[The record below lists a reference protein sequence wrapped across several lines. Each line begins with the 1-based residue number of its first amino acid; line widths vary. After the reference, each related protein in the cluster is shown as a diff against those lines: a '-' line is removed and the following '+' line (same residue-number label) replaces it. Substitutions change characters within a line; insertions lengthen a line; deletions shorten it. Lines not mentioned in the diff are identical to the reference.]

1 MYVLYLSIIGL
12 IIGSYFF
19 GNINFSIIISHFLKR
34 DVRREGSGNPG
45 TMNML
50 RNFGVKLGALTLVLD
65 AIKGAVPAIIGLWLI
80 GGTPDN
86 PMAEMMTFGNDKTGL
101 FIAGI
106 SVVIGH
112 IFPVLYKF
120 KGGKGVASSIGVCF
134 VASPIVTAVAF
145 AIGLVFMFTVKIGS
159 LTSFIITGIPLIY
172 CGVYAILSDRIAE
185 GVLSLCIYAIILCAH
200 HANFVRIFT
209 GKEKQTVLFGK
220 NKSAKKNTPQT
231 DIGATEKIDENKTE
245 EK

>member
-1 MYVLYLSIIGL
+1 MYVLYLSVIGL
-12 IIGSYFF
+12 IVGSYFF
-19 GNINFSIIISHFLKR
+19 GNINFSIIISNFLKR

-50 RNFGVKLGALTLVLD
+50 RSFGVKLGALTLVLD
-65 AIKGAVPAIIGLWLI
+65 AIKGAVPAIIGWWLI
-80 GGTPDN
+80 GGTSDN
-86 PMAEMMTFGNDKTGL
+86 PMAEMMAFGTDKTGL

-112 IFPVLYKF
+112 VFPVLYKF

-134 VASPIVTAVAF
+134 VASPIISAIAF
-145 AIGLVFMFTVKIGS
+145 VIGLIFMFTVKIGS

-172 CGVYAILSDRIAE
+172 CGVNAILGGRIAE
-185 GVLSLCIYAIILCAH
+185 GVLALCIYAIILCAH

-209 GKEKQTVLFGK
+209 GNEKQTVLFGK
-220 NKSAKKNTPQT
+220 NKSAKKNAPRT
-231 DIGATEKIDENKTE
+231 DCEACENAAENITE

>member
-65 AIKGAVPAIIGLWLI
+65 AIKGAVPAIIGWWLI

-86 PMAEMMTFGNDKTGL
+86 PMTEMMTFGNDKIGL

-145 AIGLVFMFTVKIGS
+145 VIGLVFMFTVKIGS

-185 GVLSLCIYAIILCAH
+185 GVLSRSYWSHDSDIYVTVGSF
-200 HANFVRIFT
+200 ANIFINV
-209 GKEKQTVLFGK
+209 KFFH
-220 NKSAKKNTPQT
+220 KKRSSM
-231 DIGATEKIDENKTE
+231 A
-245 EK
+245 

>member
-1 MYVLYLSIIGL
+1 M
-12 IIGSYFF
+12 
-19 GNINFSIIISHFLKR
+19 
-34 DVRREGSGNPG
+34 
-45 TMNML
+45 
-50 RNFGVKLGALTLVLD
+50 
-65 AIKGAVPAIIGLWLI
+65 
-80 GGTPDN
+80 
-86 PMAEMMTFGNDKTGL
+86 
-101 FIAGI
+101 
-106 SVVIGH
+106 
-112 IFPVLYKF
+112 
-120 KGGKGVASSIGVCF
+120 ASSIGVCF

-145 AIGLVFMFTVKIGS
+145 VIGLVFMFTVKIGS

-220 NKSAKKNTPQT
+220 NNTPQT
-231 DIGATEKIDENKTE
+231 DIGATEKVDENKTE

>member
-65 AIKGAVPAIIGLWLI
+65 AIKGAVPAIIGWWLI

-86 PMAEMMTFGNDKTGL
+86 PMTEMMTFGNDKTGL

-145 AIGLVFMFTVKIGS
+145 VIGLVFMFTVKIGS

-172 CGVYAILSDRIAE
+172 CGVYAILSDSIAE

-200 HANFVRIFT
+200 HSNFVRIFT

-220 NKSAKKNTPQT
+220 NK
-231 DIGATEKIDENKTE
+231 
-245 EK
+245 

>member
-65 AIKGAVPAIIGLWLI
+65 AIKGAVPAIIGWWLI

-86 PMAEMMTFGNDKTGL
+86 PMTEMMTFGNDKTGL

-145 AIGLVFMFTVKIGS
+145 VIGLVFMFTVKIGS

-185 GVLSLCIYAIILCAH
+185 GVLSLCIYAIILFAH

-231 DIGATEKIDENKTE
+231 DIGATEKVDENKTE

>member
-19 GNINFSIIISHFLKR
+19 GNINFSIIISHFMKR

-50 RNFGVKLGALTLVLD
+50 RNFGVKLGALTLILD
-65 AIKGAVPAIIGLWLI
+65 AIKGAVPAIIGWWLI
-80 GGTPDN
+80 GGNQGDPI
-86 PMAEMMTFGNDKTGL
+86 AEMMTFGEDKTGL
-101 FIAGI
+101 FIGGI

-112 IFPVLYKF
+112 VFPVVYKF

-134 VASPIVTAVAF
+134 VAAPILSSVAF
-145 AIGLVFMFTVKIGS
+145 VIGLAFMFTIKIGS
-159 LTSFIITGIPLIY
+159 LTSFIMTGIPLIY
-172 CGVYAILSDRIAE
+172 CGITAIIGGRIAE
-185 GVLSLCIYAIILCAH
+185 GVLALCIYAIILCAH

-209 GKEKQTVLFGK
+209 GNEKQTVLFGK
-220 NKSAKKNTPQT
+220 NKSAKKVSEEQPAQSDEDST
-231 DIGATEKIDENKTE
+231 ENKTD
-245 EK
+245 KK